1 MATQLSPEAHARLV
15 AELEDLKL
23 NGRVEI
29 AKRIEAARA
38 LGDLSENADYH
49 AAKDDQGK
57 MDLRIRQLEAVLEDV
72 QIVEAS
78 TGDGVIRVGSIVTV
92 DFGDDEH
99 ETFLIGSIEEQRDDM
114 EIMSPSSPLGEAL
127 LGKVVDDRVT
137 YTVRDRSMEVTVTKV
152 E

>member
-1 MATQLSPEAHARLV
+1 MPTQLSPEAHARLV

-57 MDLRIRQLEAVLEDV
+57 MDLRIRQLEAMLEGV
-72 QIVEAS
+72 EIVEAS
-78 TGDGVIRVGSIVTV
+78 TSDGIIRVGSVVTV
-92 DFGDDEH
+92 DFGDGEH
-99 ETFLIGSIEEQRDDM
+99 ETFLIGSIEEQRDDV

-127 LGKVVDDRVT
+127 LGKVVDDKVA
-137 YTVRDRSMEVTVTKV
+137 YAVRDQTMEVTVTKV